1 MSWDLDHEANPKS
14 VNPCLDHVNV
24 QPNALEL
31 ITKPEK
37 IFLKIKTGNGKAKR

>member
-14 VNPCLDHVNV
+14 VNPCLDLGGRD
-24 QPNALEL
+24 PNALEL

-37 IFLKIKTGNGKAKR
+37 NLSQNKNG

>member
-37 IFLKIKTGNGKAKR
+37 SFSK